1 MIKKLAL
8 IVAAATSMFTAS
20 EVNAEESI
28 ETEVSV
34 FSRHV
39 WRGAPGPSAIS
50 IQPSVT
56 MPVKTN
62 IGQTEI
68 NIWGQIPIQGDDSEY
83 DFSITQDVKG
93 YASIGVTSY
102 YYNGPFL
109 KSDSHDIELSVSS
122 DLYGINVLAGR
133 FVSSDSIQ
141 DDTYIELGYSLG
153 GINLSAGAGDGA
165 YSEDGSGFKLV
176 NTGLSFNTDS
186 GYGASLIYNPD
197 TENAFFVV
205 SKTW

>member
-8 IVAAATSMFTAS
+8 IVAAAASIFTAS

-122 DLYGINVLAGR
+122 NLYGINVLAGR

-141 DDTYIELGYSLG
+141 DDTYI
-153 GINLSAGAGDGA
+153 
-165 YSEDGSGFKLV
+165 
-176 NTGLSFNTDS
+176 
-186 GYGASLIYNPD
+186 
-197 TENAFFVV
+197 
-205 SKTW
+205 